1 MIKNGYWMFCPS
13 SQKKQQPTKI
23 VDWSKR
29 DQEYVVKIKRLYKE
43 LLKLEKS
50 VRITLSLIGRQFGIL
65 ANLERHL
72 DKLPKTERLLSEI
85 TESVQQ
91 FQIRRC
97 CIVID
102 RMIMKDEP
110 VILWK
115 VQRIA
120 AMKSHHFYEIKPYLE
135 NYVQQKQDV
144 KNDEQTTS

>member
-1 MIKNGYWMFCPS
+1 TFILAF
-13 SQKKQQPTKI
+13 T
-23 VDWSKR
+23 
-29 DQEYVVKIKRLYKE
+29 
-43 LLKLEKS
+43 
-50 VRITLSLIGRQFGIL
+50 IGRRLGIL
-65 ANLERHL
+65 VNLELHL

-85 TESVQQ
+85 KESVPQ

-102 RMIMKDEP
+102 QMIIKDEP

-120 AMKSHHFYEIKPYLE
+120 AVKSHHFHEIKPYLA
-135 NYVQQKQDV
+135 NYVRQKQDV